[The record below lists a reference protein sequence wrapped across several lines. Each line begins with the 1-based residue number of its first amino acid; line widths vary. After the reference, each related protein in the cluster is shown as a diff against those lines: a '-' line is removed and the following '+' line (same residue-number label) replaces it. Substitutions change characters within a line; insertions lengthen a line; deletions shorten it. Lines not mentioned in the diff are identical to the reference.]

1 MKIYYKSYGVT
12 ASITPHRNGTA
23 TLKMSCGPYF
33 KFKKTYKSLQG
44 AKIAY
49 GKFSN

>member
-1 MKIYYKSYGVT
+1 MKLYYKSYGTT
-12 ASITPHRNGTA
+12 ASITSHRNGTA
-23 TLKMSCGPYF
+23 TLKMSCGPF

-49 GKFSN
+49 GKFSS